1 MHIEETQNVQ
11 IFQSKCP
18 HLSRPSLSSCHFS
31 GSPDISFGR
40 TGYLCDHEQSWTLSK
55 DEKLKNVAF
64 SPYNTIHDG
73 SMGSEFRKVLN
84 KMTNE
89 KVCARHNAP
98 VVSAAYIK
106 SLSEVDQNLSKV
118 TNRIS
123 GNT

>member
-1 MHIEETQNVQ
+1 MGSIALKVG
-11 IFQSKCP
+11 IISY
-18 HLSRPSLSSCHFS
+18 LSR
-31 GSPDISFGR
+31 
-40 TGYLCDHEQSWTLSK
+40 TLYK